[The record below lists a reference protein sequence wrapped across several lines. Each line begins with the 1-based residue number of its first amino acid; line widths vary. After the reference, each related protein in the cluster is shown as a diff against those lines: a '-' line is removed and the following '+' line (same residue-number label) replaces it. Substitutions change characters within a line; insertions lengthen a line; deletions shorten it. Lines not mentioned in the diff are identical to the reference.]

1 MEKIMDRKFD
11 LLSFYKWKSNWEATF
26 LAIGNR
32 AFVTFGHT
40 FEEGFFVD
48 LFFFH
53 IVVDSAFDFEVPLDY
68 WKK

>member
-48 LFFFH
+48 Y
-53 IVVDSAFDFEVPLDY
+53 IMGC
-68 WKK
+68 